1 MTLSLQKMEAG
12 ALGDWLLGTAPV
24 TSAPIGYQSSKKPE
38 DWLVSQKESQVRQ
51 TRSEDVSSD
60 TFIKMIRTHSD
71 FLFLF

>member
-1 MTLSLQKMEAG
+1 MTRLLLSGPSDLMMTLSLQKMEAG

-51 TRSEDVSSD
+51 
-60 TFIKMIRTHSD
+60 M
-71 FLFLF
+71 